1 MSALSLVY
9 QDAPVSVD
17 KAKIFF
23 SSLAFGENKV

>member
-9 QDAPVSVD
+9 QDAPDSVD

-23 SSLAFGENKV
+23 SPLAFGG